1 MKKRIIAL
9 FVLIAL
15 CLSSCNQQSET
26 DVSPGSPMK
35 IFVEIPDRI
44 KYGEA
49 FEVRVGFYLPLYTK
63 SNEATLEVFA
73 ENYDIILADG
83 SIHEDYYAF
92 EYSDFTDPKYDPVKE
107 EETGEYYPKY
117 YESFSLVYTGP
128 DDYVGHVFF
137 AVTSPCIYNG
147 AGTYI
152 RNKVVFY
159 KVRWKFIR
167 WNIKRP
173 NNYTKHLW

>member
-1 MKKRIIAL
+1 
-9 FVLIAL
+9 
-15 CLSSCNQQSET
+15 
-26 DVSPGSPMK
+26 MK

-63 SNEATLEVFA
+63 SNEARLGVRAINF
-73 ENYDIILADG
+73 DIILPDG
-83 SIHEDYYAF
+83 SIHKDRYVF
-92 EYSDFTDPKYDPVKE
+92 EYSDFTDPKYDSVKD

-128 DDYVGHVFF
+128 DDYVGDVFV
-137 AVTSPCIYNG
+137 AVTSPQLSKESGEQI
-147 AGTYI
+147 GTYI
-152 RNKVVFY
+152 NNKVVFY

-173 NNYTKHLW
+173 KNYTAW